1 MMVKYK
7 ETYEGRLPHSLR
19 RDNIDPH
26 PHPHHNSLSMNFKI
40 DLKNLLRQAATNILV
55 LFKK

>member
-7 ETYEGRLPHSLR
+7 ETYEGRIPHLLR
-19 RDNIDPH
+19 RDNIN
-26 PHPHHNSLSMNFKI
+26 PHPHHNSSSVNFKTY
-40 DLKNLLRQAATNILV
+40 LKNLLRQATTYTHD